1 MSRLPFW
8 IRWSLR
14 DLRRRWLLVLA
25 ISLVIAIGIGIYT
38 GLGSMED
45 WRIASNDASFTALRS
60 HDLEVSLTEGT
71 FAPEGGLARLV
82 RSIRSHGDLAAVEE
96 RLVVPTQVS
105 VERPGDRDLLTPGQV
120 VGSPLGP
127 RGPAVDGV
135 HASEGRALRAGDRGR
150 AVAVLE
156 QTFADFHGLPASGH
170 MTLAGGERLAYVGV
184 GTSPEYFLVTRPG
197 GGEFGGA
204 EASFAVAFTSLATA
218 QRTTVGRRVVNDVAI
233 RLQPGADQQRVRA
246 ELLSA
251 LRHSDWT
258 GRVTSQSQEP
268 AHRILY
274 QDAQGDQQ
282 LFNIFAVLILA
293 GAALATFNLASR
305 VIESQRREI
314 GICMALGVPPR
325 ELAIR
330 PLLFGVQIALLGTV
344 AGTVL
349 GLLAGGLFRG
359 VLEDLLPLPEMRT
372 PFEFGVFVRGAALG
386 LILPLVATAIPVWR
400 GLRLKPIDAIRIGFR
415 SAGSSVIAGFGRRLR
430 LPGSSLTQMPL
441 RNVLRAPRRTAM
453 TAIGIGA
460 VVTVAVAFL
469 GFVDSF
475 LATVDRSEAEVAQD
489 NPGRVM
495 VTLEQFEHRN
505 SKLPTAIAHAS
516 GVAAADAWLRVPGE
530 LAGKETFD
538 AAITALDFGNDV
550 WSPTITRGAPPGAG
564 EPAIVISE
572 KAAGDLGVDV
582 GDDVTVTYPVRSPD
596 GGYREQRAPLTVAGL
611 DPDPFRNFAFVDRRL
626 LGPAGLGDVVNEVAV
641 TPRPGVDAEEISREL
656 FDRPGIASVEA
667 ATATAEFVR
676 DRLDDFVGVLQL
688 TVMFALA
695 LALLIAFN
703 SASISADE
711 RARENATMLAFGTS
725 VRRTVLLAVG
735 ENLIIGTL
743 GTLAGL
749 LGGILVIG
757 WVVNATL
764 PQTIPDLGLVVT
776 ISPSSILIAAL
787 VGGVAVTLA
796 PLLTVRRLRR
806 MDVPSTLRVVE

>member
-1 MSRLPFW
+1 MW
-8 IRWSLR
+8 IRWSFR

-45 WRIASNDASFTALRS
+45 WRIASNDASFAALRA

-71 FAPEGGLARLV
+71 FAKQDRLARLV
-82 RSIRSHGDLAAVEE
+82 RSIRSRGDLAAVEE

-105 VERPGDRDLLTPGQV
+105 IDRRGERPLLTPGQV

-127 RGPAVDGV
+127 AGSSIDGV
-135 HASEGRALRAGDRGR
+135 DVRDGRGLRAGDRGR
-150 AVAVLE
+150 AATVLE
-156 QTFADFHGLPASGH
+156 QTFADFHGLPASGR
-170 MTLAGGERLAYVGV
+170 MTLAGAKRVAYVGV

-204 EASFAVAFTSLATA
+204 EASFAVAFTSLGTA
-218 QRTTVGRRVVNDVAI
+218 QRTTVGRRVVNDVVL
-233 RLQPGADQQRVRA
+233 RLQPGADQRRIRS
-246 ELLSA
+246 ELVVA
-251 LRHSDWT
+251 LRRSGWT
-258 GRVTSQSQEP
+258 GSVTSQSQEV

-274 QDAQGDQQ
+274 KDAEGDQQ
-282 LFNIFAVLILA
+282 LFNVFAVLILA

-314 GICMALGVPPR
+314 GVGMALGVPPR
-325 ELAIR
+325 ELAVR
-330 PLLFGVQIALLGTV
+330 PLLFGVQIAVLGTI
-344 AGTVL
+344 AGTVI

-359 VLEDLLPLPEMRT
+359 VLEDLLPLPQTRT
-372 PFEFGVFVRGAALG
+372 PFELGVFLRGAALG
-386 LILPLVATAIPVWR
+386 LTLPLLATAIPVWR
-400 GLRLKPIDAIRIGFR
+400 GLRLRPIEAIRVGFR
-415 SAGSSVIAGFGRRLR
+415 SAGSSGIAGFGRRLR

-460 VVTVAVAFL
+460 VVTVVVAFL

-475 LATVDRSEAEVAQD
+475 VATVDRSEAEVAQA

-495 VTLEQFEHRN
+495 VTLEQFERPE
-505 SKLPTAIAHAS
+505 SKLPSSIANAP
-516 GVAAADAWLRVPGE
+516 GVAAADAWLRIPGKLTGE
-530 LAGKETFD
+530 ETFD

-550 WSPTITRGAPPGAG
+550 WSPTITQGAAPGVG
-564 EPAIVISE
+564 EPGIVISE
-572 KAAGDLGVDV
+572 KAAGDLGVGV
-582 GDDVTVTYPVRSPD
+582 GDQVTVSYPVRGPD
-596 GGYREQRAPLTVAGL
+596 GGYTEQRAPLSVAGL
-611 DPDPFRNFAFVDRRL
+611 DPDPFRNFAFVDRSL
-626 LGPAGLGDVVNEVAV
+626 LGAAGLGDVVNEVAV
-641 TPRPGVDAEEISREL
+641 TPKPGVDADQISREL
-656 FDRPGIASVEA
+656 FGTPGIASVEA

-688 TVMFALA
+688 TVAFALA

-764 PQTIPDLGLVVT
+764 PETIPDLGLVVT
-776 ISPSSILIAAL
+776 ISPGSMLIAAL